1 MRRKRVFRNTS
12 PDALTPDP
20 SPKGRGEIGRRSG
33 FPKGRGE
40 VVRPSG
46 YRRLAGRITAWT
58 SKGLLTAVV
67 LVAGIGFARQV
78 LFWWADDAPASN
90 EGLLASKAAEGL
102 GDPARPHILQF
113 GDQPWTVRR
122 QSVAGDRQ
130 RASAMLRA
138 DCRQV
143 VRRRSLPDLP
153 AAKAETEF
161 LARLR
166 SQEPVEQEPGRWQ
179 LYEQDD
185 AFPMA
190 VGVRQGLVPPSRRV
204 VTWGLALPTDTDAW
218 TLYTFVPAGAS
229 ETRPAKLAELPLPPL
244 CRRTFSMR
252 VVGGSGVVA
261 FDGTGSPHDWTDF
274 YDRWFE
280 RRNWRKTALR
290 RGPGSTW
297 YGQYTAPQ
305 GAVAASVDIHLR
317 TDGGGRTRGLLMIT
331 RQTKSTSP

>member
-1 MRRKRVFRNTS
+1 MDQNQAS
-12 PDALTPDP
+12 
-20 SPKGRGEIGRRSG
+20 
-33 FPKGRGE
+33 
-40 VVRPSG
+40 RPSG

-78 LFWWADDAPASN
+78 LLWWAEDAAASN
-90 EGLLASKAAEGL
+90 EGLLTAKAAEGL

-122 QSVAGDRQ
+122 QSFAGDRQ
-130 RASAMLRA
+130 RASALLRA

-143 VRRRSLPDLP
+143 VCRQGLPDLP
-153 AAKAETEF
+153 AAKAETEL

-166 SQEPVEQEPGRWQ
+166 SQEPVEQAPGRWQ

-204 VTWGLALPTDTDAW
+204 VTWGLALPTGTDAW
-218 TLYTFVPAGAS
+218 TLYTFSPGGAP

-244 CRRTFSMR
+244 CRRKFSMR
-252 VVGGSGVVA
+252 VVDGSGVVA
-261 FDGTGSPHDWTDF
+261 FDGAGSPRDWTGF

-297 YGQYTAPQ
+297 YGRYAAPQ
-305 GAVAASVDIHLR
+305 GDAAASVDMHFS
-317 TDGGGRTRGLLMIT
+317 TDGGGRTRGLLVIT